1 MLGGY
6 SYQGVGDGEYVYTIA
21 MIFHLFILNILLLNF
36 MVAILSTTY
45 GNMLESGAFMYKCT
59 LF

>member
-6 SYQGVGDGEYVYTIA
+6 SYQGVFLGEYVYTGA
-21 MIFHLFILNILLLNF
+21 MIFHLFIINILLLNF

-45 GNMLESGAFMYKCT
+45 GDMLESGSFMYKCS